1 MRAVVIRMAPFL
13 VALLFAFPARSA
25 PALER
30 AWIARSAPTR
40 IMTLGDSITAGVGID
55 GRDTGSGGYRAE
67 LVRLLARDG
76 YHFEMVGGR
85 SDYSGMLEQR
95 HHEGWPGYVVR
106 SMPSDPAPQLFGRL
120 TRDAVTAA
128 DPDVILLMAGTNDL
142 LRMMRHSEGYT
153 LENII
158 FSMNE
163 LLAEIFTLKPNVTV
177 IVAGVVAS
185 PRIAAADVAR
195 FDGTTGAGDAGGP
208 SVRDLVAMYAHHGF
222 RIAYAQEMADA
233 VPRDTAHFPD
243 GIHPCGGGGYAL
255 VARAWMDALE
265 GVTARTTGAVATR

>member
-1 MRAVVIRMAPFL
+1 
-13 VALLFAFPARSA
+13 
-25 PALER
+25 
-30 AWIARSAPTR
+30 
-40 IMTLGDSITAGVGID
+40 MTFGDSITAGVGPD

-76 YHFEMVGGR
+76 YHFEMVGER

-95 HHEGWPGYVVR
+95 RHEGWPGYVVR

-142 LRMMRHSEGYT
+142 LRMMRHSDGYT
-153 LENII
+153 LENIV
-158 FSMNE
+158 FGMNE

-195 FDGTTGAGDAGGP
+195 FDGAAGAVDASGP

-222 RIAYAQEMADA
+222 RIAYAEEMAGT

-243 GIHPCGGGGYAL
+243 GIHPCGSGGYAL

-265 GVTARTTGAVATR
+265 GVTARTTGAVAAR